1 MTKESIGHN
10 NPPKSLE
17 DFYLLNDK
25 GQSTGRIKLSN
36 TICKKYLVRKYDPK
50 TDAYLTTTI
59 NDSEKPGLK
68 ARISQGGTKSF
79 YYVLMPKGKKEN
91 GKRFNPV
98 YYQLGNFPEMGV
110 EAARSL
116 VDDLKHAIKLGK
128 DPKSI
133 IKERQKAKRLFEV
146 IEQWKD
152 KVLHT
157 STRYAAKTIEDTE
170 QRFKNWI
177 DLEAYKPQTNRIIL
191 NYKKDLSIGA
201 KRMVEITKDD
211 LVAWHAAI
219 SKAGTY
225 QANRCIDDIKVVFE
239 WALEHKILKEN
250 ICKFKKTELN
260 DMYFRLDDKDPY
272 TREEWRELRKAALKL
287 IKQQP
292 RVFLATMG
300 ILLAMFT
307 GRRYKSEILSL
318 KWGQVDW
325 DSNKVR
331 LPRTKTGKSEFS
343 INRLTRWILRSL
355 WQYRTKTFKGKKVK
369 SVKAQYLFPATRK
382 SKKPY
387 IQDIRKTWLKVCAA
401 ANVRAAEPY
410 ILRHTWGCLALEA
423 TNGNVKVVKD
433 EGGWKTYKMV
443 ERYAKYNEKKLQ
455 DMSEKIG
462 HWLARAKV

>member
-1 MTKESIGHN
+1 MKKENIGHN

-17 DFYLLNDK
+17 DFYLLNKD
-25 GQSTGRIKLSN
+25 GESTGRIKLNN
-36 TICKKYLVRKYDPK
+36 TIIKKYLVPIP
-50 TDAYLTTTI
+50 TDDGEGYIYQSL
-59 NDSEKPGLK
+59 NDSEKIGLRIRLNPGGNKTWRYSYRPAGK
-68 ARISQGGTKSF
+68 AAD
-79 YYVLMPKGKKEN
+79 
-91 GKRFNPV
+91 GKRFNNIF
-98 YYQLGNFPEMGV
+98 YTLGYFPEMGV

-116 VDDLKHAIKLGK
+116 VDDLKHAIKLGQ
-128 DPKSI
+128 DPKTI
-133 IKERQKAKRLFEV
+133 ILERQKAKTLIEV
-146 IEQWKD
+146 IGQWKE

-157 STRYAAKTIEDTE
+157 STRFAASTIEDTE

-177 DLEAYKPQTNRIIL
+177 DLEAYKPTTNRIIL
-191 NYKKDLSIGA
+191 NYRKDLSIGS
-201 KRMVEITKDD
+201 KRMIEITKDD

-219 SKAGTY
+219 SKAGKY

-260 DMYFRLDDKDPY
+260 EMYFRLDDKDPY
-272 TREEWRELRKAALKL
+272 SREEWRELRKAALKL

-292 RVFLATMG
+292 RVFIATMS

-318 KWGQVDW
+318 RWGQVDW

-331 LPRTKTGKSEFS
+331 LPKTKTGKSEFS

-355 WQYRTKTFKGKKVK
+355 WEYRTKTFKGKKVK
-369 SVKAQYLFPATRK
+369 SVKAQYLFPSSRK

-455 DMSEKIG
+455 KQSEKIG